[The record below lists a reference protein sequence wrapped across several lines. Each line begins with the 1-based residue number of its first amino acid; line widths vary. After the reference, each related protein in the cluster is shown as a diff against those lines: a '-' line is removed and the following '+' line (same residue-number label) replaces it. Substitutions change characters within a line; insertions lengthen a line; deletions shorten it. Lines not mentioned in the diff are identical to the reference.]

1 MSEEGGRGPR
11 DLIKVTHDKL
21 SVDAVSLLTS
31 PSCGA
36 ISIFIGT
43 TRNNFEGKKVVQL
56 EYEAYVPMAQ
66 SELRKIYTDIRARW
80 PTVRHMCPSST
91 GLVPVNEAG
100 VIIGISSPHR
110 GNALEAVQFC
120 IDTLKAT
127 KVYEADE
134 SCWKEN
140 KECQWTGQS

>member
-1 MSEEGGRGPR
+1 MDIRLVSFGLMSP
-11 DLIKVTHDKL
+11 
-21 SVDAVSLLTS
+21 
-31 PSCGA
+31 
-36 ISIFIGT
+36 ISGT

-80 PTVRHMCPSST
+80 PTVRNICVHHRL
-91 GLVPVNEAG
+91 GLVPVNEAS

-110 GNALEAVQFC
+110 GNSLEAVQFC

-127 KVYEADE
+127 LSIRKKV
-134 SCWKEN
+134 K
-140 KECQWTGQS
+140 TP

>member
-1 MSEEGGRGPR
+1 MDIRLVSFGLMSP
-11 DLIKVTHDKL
+11 
-21 SVDAVSLLTS
+21 
-31 PSCGA
+31 
-36 ISIFIGT
+36 ISGT

-80 PTVRHMCPSST
+80 PTVRNICVHHRL
-91 GLVPVNEAG
+91 GLVPVNEAS

-110 GNALEAVQFC
+110 GNSLEAVQFC

-127 KVYEADE
+127 LSIRKKEVYEADE

-140 KECQWTGQS
+140 TECQWTGQS